1 MASLTEIIHI
11 TPDLHTGHITEAS
24 LDLLHTT
31 SQVNE
36 RAMDGVK
43 ETFSDLSSPKP
54 LPPDIKDR
62 WNKREA
68 WVGRFLHT
76 TRVIQDPWRVD
87 LKLSEFLKRDTFQEP
102 IDIML
107 FFLRIQQRL
116 NHLMKAD
123 TVDRLEIL
131 KFGAY
136 AYVESRILRKALSE
150 GVFLTQESEV

>member
-31 SQVNE
+31 SQVNG
-36 RAMDGVK
+36 RAIDSVK
-43 ETFSDLSSPKP
+43 ETFSDLSSPRL
-54 LPPDIKDR
+54 LPSDIKDR

-76 TRVIQDPWRVD
+76 TRIIQDPWRVD
-87 LKLSEFLKRDTFQEP
+87 LKLSEFLQRDTFQEP

-107 FFLRIQQRL
+107 FFLRVQQRL
-116 NHLMKAD
+116 NHLMKAN
-123 TVDRLEIL
+123 TVDKLEIL

-136 AYVESRILRKALSE
+136 AYIESRLLRRALTE
-150 GVFLTQESEV
+150 GVFLTRAD

>member
-24 LDLLHTT
+24 LDLLYTT
-31 SQVNE
+31 SQVNR
-36 RAMDGVK
+36 RAIDGVK
-43 ETFSDLSSPKP
+43 ETFSDLSSPRP

-87 LKLSEFLKRDTFQEP
+87 LKLSEFLKRNTFQEP

-107 FFLRIQQRL
+107 FFLRVQQRL
-116 NHLMKAD
+116 DHLMEAN

-131 KFGAY
+131 KLGAY
-136 AYVESRILRKALSE
+136 AYVESRILRRALTE
-150 GVFLTQESEV
+150 GVFLTQELEV